1 MQIGFIAC
9 GKKELKMESVAQPL
23 GLSSATASA
32 LVKLINGQ
40 YTAASVQAD
49 PKDAA
54 RLNLVKM
61 KDGNYGVPPTDAALQ
76 TTPATLSAVVT
87 LQLGGSFST

>member
-1 MQIGFIAC
+1 M
-9 GKKELKMESVAQPL
+9 KELEMEPVAQPF
-23 GLSSATASA
+23 GLTSATASA
-32 LVKLINGQ
+32 LVKLIDGQ

-61 KDGNYGVPPTDAALQ
+61 KDGNYGTPPTDAALQ

-87 LQLGGSFST
+87 LQLGGSYAS